1 MTPARHTQRDENPA
15 GIDLPL
21 DPLPGHSSLGRLE
34 RVLRRGEFAVTAE
47 LNPPDSANPEDVY
60 ERAAI
65 FEGWVDGINAVDAS
79 GANCH
84 MSSVGICA
92 LLTRMGYAPIMQ
104 IACRDKNRIAIQG
117 DVLGAAAMGVANILC
132 LTGDGVQA
140 GDQPGAKPVFD
151 LDSMSLLETIRIMRD
166 NGKFLSGRKL
176 TTPPAVFL
184 GAAINPF
191 APPYDFRP
199 MRLAKKIAAGAQF
212 VQSQY
217 CFDVPMFR
225 TYMQRV
231 RDLGLAEKCFI
242 LAGVGPL
249 ASAKT
254 AGWIRSNVPGIHIPD
269 AVIQRL
275 EGAQDQKKE
284 GKQLCIDVI
293 NEVKEIPGVA
303 GIHVMAYRQ
312 EEYVAE
318 IVAESGVLK
327 GRQPWKREARQDDQI
342 VADRL
347 DRILHEDTTE
357 QPADRVARAG
367 S

>member
-1 MTPARHTQRDENPA
+1 MAHIDENPL
-15 GIDLPL
+15 GRHLPL
-21 DPLPGHSSLGRLE
+21 DPLPGHSSRGRLE

-117 DVLGAAAMGVANILC
+117 DVLGAAAMGVTNIMC

-151 LDSMSLLETIRIMRD
+151 LDCMSLLETVRIMRD
-166 NGKFLSGRKL
+166 NSKFLSGRKL
-176 TTPPAVFL
+176 TSPPQVFL

-199 MRLAKKIAAGAQF
+199 YRLAKKIEAGAQF

-217 CFDVPMFR
+217 CFDVPMFKE
-225 TYMQRV
+225 YMKKV
-231 RDLGLAEKCFI
+231 RDLGLDEKCFI
-242 LAGVGPL
+242 LVGVGPM
-249 ASAKT
+249 ASART
-254 AGWIRSNVPGIHIPD
+254 ANWIRNNVPGIHIPD
-269 AVIQRL
+269 AVIKRL

-284 GKQLCIDVI
+284 GKQLCIDII
-293 NEVKEIPGVA
+293 NEVKEIKGVS
-303 GIHVMAYRQ
+303 GVHVMAYRQ

-318 IVAESGVLK
+318 IVHESGVLK
-327 GRQPWKREARQDDQI
+327 GRTPWTRESNPGDSR
-342 VADRL
+342 VAERL
-347 DRILHEDTTE
+347 DALKDGKTE
-357 QPADRVARAG
+357 NQEQMAEVAAQHPH
-367 S
+367 

>member
-1 MTPARHTQRDENPA
+1 
-15 GIDLPL
+15 
-21 DPLPGHSSLGRLE
+21 
-34 RVLRRGEFAVTAE
+34 
-47 LNPPDSANPEDVY
+47 
-60 ERAAI
+60 
-65 FEGWVDGINAVDAS
+65 
-79 GANCH
+79 

-104 IACRDKNRIAIQG
+104 ISCRDRNRIAIQG

-166 NGKFLSGRKL
+166 NEKFLSGRKL
-176 TTPPAVFL
+176 TSPPHVFL

-199 MRLAKKIAAGAQF
+199 LRLAKKIAAGAQF

-225 TYMQRV
+225 EYMTRV
-231 RDLGLAEKCFI
+231 RDLGLDEKCFI
-242 LAGVGPL
+242 MCGVGPL

-254 AGWIRSNVPGIHIPD
+254 AKWIRNNVPGVHIPD
-269 AVIQRL
+269 SVIARL

-284 GKQLCIDVI
+284 GKQLCIDII

-303 GIHVMAYRQ
+303 GVHVMAYRQ

-318 IVAESGVLK
+318 IVHESGVLK
-327 GRQPWKREARQDDQI
+327 GRRPWRKEPSPDDAI
-342 VADRL
+342 VAERL
-347 DRILHEDTTE
+347 EEILERPRESQHDL
-357 QPADRVARAG
+357 AG
-367 S
+367 AAAGHTD